1 MFACAILIAPAARSA
16 LISNSK
22 VYLRPLST
30 ALSQNPSLV
39 QSPVVQQHK
48 QATLLPAVRSF
59 QTTPVS
65 RDIDSAAKFIGAG
78 AATVGVAGS
87 GETRTKPTSSATRSC
102 TWPRRRATNTSSHSS
117 TDIDGRT
124 AQELA
129 GMNNRDDI
137 LRFLDGV
144 HAKLEAGDK
153 KKAKARPRRF
163 TFNKRQVKKEQ
174 VQEKLE
180 KRMNKG
186 HHRPSMIETLK
197 TRIKSGSIWGR
208 PLRGSAPS
216 WDAEFGVGAE
226 AGARRRLQGAPESK

>member
-1 MFACAILIAPAARSA
+1 MQRFLELEVDENGEEKTTVLEEKDNYKLFSSARFNLKVMENKKGDPDKADLLAAARGHKH
-16 LISNSK
+16 I
-22 VYLRPLST
+22 VT
-30 ALSQNPSLV
+30 FLV
-39 QSPVVQQHK
+39 N
-48 QATLLPAVRSF
+48 F
-59 QTTPVS
+59 
-65 RDIDSAAKFIGAG
+65 GA
-78 AATVGVAGS
+78 
-87 GETRTKPTSSATRSC
+87 
-102 TWPRRRATNTSSHSS
+102 NIYS